1 VFLKR
6 AASVSQIKIRI
17 NTIANHYH
25 YDYDQ
30 HLIKTNIKSFIQQYQ
45 IRGLFKMK
53 PSINQLSLAIGLA
66 LAGLLAHPALS
77 EVNSDNQAIEDLNV
91 LVVIGSRSEKK
102 LKDVAGSV
110 SVISSDDIEQQA
122 ATDLNQIFQY
132 EPGVSVTGRVGGAQN
147 ILVRGMGGDRVL
159 LIKDSM
165 RMNEGYGA
173 NGLNDQVGRGFI
185 DIDTLKQVEVAKG
198 ASSSL
203 YGADALGGVVV
214 FTTKDARDYLSG
226 DSDFGGQLKLGHT
239 SYSNQYNYGISLASV
254 NGKFEHLL
262 HSNWRDGEEQQNYL
276 ESLSPFS
283 ISSDNLIYKGKL
295 NFNGSSYLQLS
306 VEDWQQDTQ
315 GERADGLLFYF
326 RGLAEYG
333 YNIQQE
339 SSKGIKESKA
349 TRLNYHADTIGI
361 IKELNIAFYDTTNRQ
376 TDIEYGQLDINA
388 PMFGIVELRDMW
400 KTGIYQQGTQGL
412 VSSMIISLNAQH
424 TLGMGADLENTESLR
439 RVREYR
445 VADGNVI
452 RDNVIE
458 KFPTNETARLGIF
471 ISDEMSLLDGKWLIT
486 AGARY
491 DDYSMDPNGA
501 LKQTGEP
508 FAKIEEDN
516 VSFNLGSLYH
526 FSSNLSGFL
535 QYGQGFKVPA
545 YDLAYI
551 EHYLQPTSTY
561 AYQII
566 PSDDLA
572 PEESDTLEM
581 GIRFRGDR
589 LSMDASIYHNRF
601 ENFLAVTLID
611 TETLFDE
618 NGNFLNV
625 LDTFQYQNLES
636 VTIKGIEMNASY
648 AFDAPWV
655 LYFNAS
661 YQDGKNDQTNEYIN
675 TISPINGLLGVSYT
689 GDRWQLA
696 LNGSWARSMSKVNQ
710 DEIKTPGYGVW
721 DLLFNYDISDSV
733 TLNLALNN
741 LFDKL
746 YARHQ
751 NLAGRSH
758 TTELTPFTEAGRTFS
773 LQAKLN
779 F

>member
-1 VFLKR
+1 MGLTFTSL
-6 AASVSQIKIRI
+6 
-17 NTIANHYH
+17 IAVPAMSDDVN
-25 YDYDQ
+25 DDQ
-30 HLIKTNIKSFIQQYQ
+30 S
-45 IRGLFKMK
+45 
-53 PSINQLSLAIGLA
+53 
-66 LAGLLAHPALS
+66 
-77 EVNSDNQAIEDLNV
+77 IEDLNT

-110 SVISSDDIEQQA
+110 SVISSDEIEQQA

-132 EPGVSVTGRVGGAQN
+132 EPGISVTGRVGEAQN
-147 ILVRGMGGDRVL
+147 ILIRGMGGDRVL
-159 LIKDSM
+159 LIKDGM

-214 FTTKDARDYLSG
+214 FTTKDASDYLSG
-226 DSDFGGQLKLGHT
+226 DANVGGQLKLGHT
-239 SYSNQYNYGISLASV
+239 SFSNQYNYGISLASV
-254 NGKFEHLL
+254 NGKLEHLL
-262 HSNWRDGEEQQNYL
+262 HANRRDGEEQQNYL

-283 ISSDNLIYKGKL
+283 ISSDNLLYKGKL
-295 NFNGSSYLQLS
+295 RINDSSYLQLS
-306 VEDWQQDTQ
+306 LEDWQQDTK

-326 RGLAEYG
+326 RGLADYG
-333 YNIQQE
+333 YNIVEE
-339 SSKGIKESKA
+339 SSKGTKESKA
-349 TRLNYHADTIGI
+349 SRLNYHADTIAMI
-361 IKELNIAFYDTTNRQ
+361 EELNIAFYDSTNRQ

-400 KTGIYQQGTQGL
+400 KTGVYQQDTQGL
-412 VSSMIISLNAQH
+412 VSSMVIPLNSQH
-424 TLGMGADLENTESLR
+424 TLGIGLDIENTESLR
-439 RVREYR
+439 QVREYR
-445 VADGNVI
+445 VADGTVT
-452 RDNVIE
+452 RDNLTQ
-458 KFPTNETARLGIF
+458 KFPTNETSRLGVF
-471 ISDEMSLLDGKWLIT
+471 INDEISLIDGAWLIT
-486 AGARY
+486 VGARY

-508 FAKIEEDN
+508 FASIKEDN

-526 FSSNLSGFL
+526 FTSHLSGFL

-561 AYQII
+561 AYQIV

-572 PEESDTLEM
+572 PEQSDTFEL

-589 LSMDASIYHNRF
+589 LRMDAAIYHNQF
-601 ENFLAVTLID
+601 DNFLAVALID
-611 TETLFDE
+611 SETLFDAD
-618 NGNFLNV
+618 GNFLNV

-636 VTIKGIEMNASY
+636 VTIKGIELSASY
-648 AFDAPWV
+648 TFDNPWT

-675 TISPINGLLGVSYT
+675 SISPLNGLLGVSYI
-689 GDRWQLA
+689 GEGWQLA
-696 LNGSWARSMSKVNQ
+696 LNASWAKSMSKVNQ
-710 DEIKTPGYGVW
+710 DEIKTPGYGAW
-721 DLLFNYDISDSV
+721 DLLLNYNISDSF
-733 TLNLALNN
+733 TLNLAMNN
-741 LFDKL
+741 IFDKF

-751 NLAGRSH
+751 NLAGRNRS
-758 TTELTPFTEAGRTFS
+758 TELAPFTEAGRNFS